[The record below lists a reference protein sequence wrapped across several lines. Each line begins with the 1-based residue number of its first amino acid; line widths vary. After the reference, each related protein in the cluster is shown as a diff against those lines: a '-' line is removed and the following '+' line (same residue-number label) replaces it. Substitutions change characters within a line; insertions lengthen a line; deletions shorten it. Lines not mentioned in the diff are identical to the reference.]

1 MHRIVSLLL
10 VLAAACGPAPIEVDG
25 GAVGGGSAGGDVAA
39 DAGSVGG
46 GSAGGDVATD
56 AGSGGG
62 GDAGTGTDAGAD
74 AGTADDAGSPLP
86 EMDAGVVRLDA
97 GTAPDAGTLLF
108 APSTLLTLRAVWAN
122 GSALFAGASDR
133 NTIGFTGGGL
143 FRASDAGLEQVAPPK
158 TTAIWGSAANDAWAV
173 GDERFWRWNG
183 TTWSETPTSAR
194 GLRALH
200 GTSANDVYAVGE
212 NTVMRFDG
220 TAWTNVAS
228 SQGFLFAVHAVSPSD
243 VWAAGTRF
251 SHFDGTTWSDFPSPV
266 STGAQF
272 SGLWASGSNDVWA
285 VGGSTMNGEAIR
297 FDGVSWAR
305 STLPAGTGF
314 LSAIWGAAPN
324 DVWAVGEQ
332 LLRFNGTSWS
342 TVPSPVTTSLV
353 SVWGRAAND
362 VWAVGRGGVIIHFDG
377 TSWEQVAPTVRE
389 PATRVWAVSATEAWA
404 VGGTKL
410 RHFTNGVWADEAL
423 PVSGVSFFG
432 VHGSSSNDVWVTG
445 AQGTVLHRTA
455 SGWSTVP
462 SGDSVNLGKVSAVS
476 PNDVWVLGSG
486 EPSTLLHWNG
496 SAFSVVPTGIST
508 RLQALYAANA
518 TNVWV
523 GGRDV
528 LARWNGTRFEQAP
541 ALGNMWV
548 FDISGTGP
556 NDVWAVGSMWNSI
569 GGSVVRTTNI
579 GRVRRFDGTQWTAFD
594 LAGALDSVWA
604 GPSGAVMGHFDG
616 TVTSIDSTATIQARG
631 LMSLERINALS
642 GAGGSVWGI
651 AGTQLFRFQP

>member
-1 MHRIVSLLL
+1 MHRLLCFLL
-10 VLAAACGPAPIEVDG
+10 VLAAACGPAPIEVD
-25 GAVGGGSAGGDVAA
+25 AGGDVAA
-39 DAGSVGG
+39 
-46 GSAGGDVATD
+46 D

-62 GDAGTGTDAGAD
+62 GDAGTGADAGAD
-74 AGTADDAGSPLP
+74 AGTAADAGSPLP

-97 GTAPDAGTLLF
+97 GTAADAGTLVF
-108 APSTLLTLRAVWAN
+108 APQTSLPTLLTLRAVWAN

-133 NTIGFTGGGL
+133 NVIGVTGGGL
-143 FRASDAGLEQVAPPK
+143 FGASDAGWEKVAPPK

-183 TTWSETPTSAR
+183 STWSETTTRTGGMS
-194 GLRALH
+194 ALH
-200 GTSANDVYAVGE
+200 GTSANNVYAVGE
-212 NTVMRFDG
+212 RTVRRFDG

-228 SQGFLFAVHAVSPSD
+228 SQGLLFAVHAISPSD

-251 SHFDGTTWSDFPSPV
+251 SHFDGTTWNDFPSPV
-266 STGAQF
+266 STGATF
-272 SGLWASGSNDVWA
+272 SGLWAFGSNDVWA
-285 VGGSTMNGEAIR
+285 VGGSAMNGEAIR
-297 FDGVSWAR
+297 FDGVSWSR
-305 STLPAGTGF
+305 STLPTGTGA

-324 DVWAVGEQ
+324 DVWAVGQ
-332 LLRFNGTSWS
+332 QVLRFNGTNWS
-342 TVPSPVTTSLV
+342 TVPSPVTTPLF

-377 TSWEQVAPTVRE
+377 TRWEQVAPTVRE
-389 PATRVWAVSATEAWA
+389 PATDLWAVSATEAWA

-410 RHFTNGVWADEAL
+410 RHFINGVWADEAL
-423 PVSGVSFFG
+423 PVSGVSLFG
-432 VHGSSSNDVWVTG
+432 VHGSGANDVWVTG

-462 SGDSVNLGKVSAVS
+462 SGVSVNLGKVSAVS

-523 GGRDV
+523 GGLDV

-541 ALGNMWV
+541 ALGSFWV
-548 FDISGTGP
+548 FDLSGTGP
-556 NDVWAVGSMWNSI
+556 NDVWAVGSPTLSI
-569 GGSVVRTTNI
+569 GGGSPGRVTNV
-579 GRVRRFDGTQWTAFD
+579 GRVRRFDGTQWTSFD
-594 LAGALDSVWA
+594 VAGALESVWA

-616 TVTSIDSTATIQARG
+616 TVTSIDSTATVQSRG
-631 LMSLERINALS
+631 LMSLENINALS